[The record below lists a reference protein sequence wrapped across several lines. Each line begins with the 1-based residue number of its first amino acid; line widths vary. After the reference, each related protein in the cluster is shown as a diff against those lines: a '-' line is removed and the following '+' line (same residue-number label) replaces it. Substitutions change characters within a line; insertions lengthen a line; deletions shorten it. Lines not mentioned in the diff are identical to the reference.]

1 MCVKSVELT
10 CTRSYTKTHDIRSI
24 IVSLPDMDI
33 KEDLLVAWRE
43 NVPNILKTYSDMM
56 YKGLNRYTG
65 DIDTMAVS
73 SKLQLTQFQAK
84 TQENFLNSKKSKFW
98 KASSRLRETLLI
110 FVKIIFSSLKI
121 TAE

>member
-1 MCVKSVELT
+1 
-10 CTRSYTKTHDIRSI
+10 
-24 IVSLPDMDI
+24 MDI

-43 NVPNILKTYSDMM
+43 NVPDILKNYSDMM

-65 DIDTMAVS
+65 DIDTIAILSM
-73 SKLQLTQFQAK
+73 LQLTQFQAK
-84 TQENFLNSKKSKFW
+84 TQENFISSKKSKFR

>member
-43 NVPNILKTYSDMM
+43 NVPDILKNYSDMM

-65 DIDTMAVS
+65 DIDTIAILSM
-73 SKLQLTQFQAK
+73 LQLTQFQAK
-84 TQENFLNSKKSKFW
+84 TQENFISSKKSKFR